1 MRGIAAGARDAHGIK
16 LMSADKATTYEDA
29 ATIGD
34 QDIKDNAE
42 ILMVYQRKNGS
53 FEKVDVQEQLVKT
66 KK

>member
-1 MRGIAAGARDAHGIK
+1 
-16 LMSADKATTYEDA
+16 MSANKATTYEDT

-34 QDIKDNAE
+34 QDIEDNAE